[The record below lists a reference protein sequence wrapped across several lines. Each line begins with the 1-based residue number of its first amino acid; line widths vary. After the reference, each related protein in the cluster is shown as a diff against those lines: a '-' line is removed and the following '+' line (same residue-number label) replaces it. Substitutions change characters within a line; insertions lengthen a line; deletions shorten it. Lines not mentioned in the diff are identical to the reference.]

1 MDTLAVATFEG
12 VRGMTQE
19 ELKECLRLH
28 KLWLDNN
35 ATGTRANLSG
45 AYLARADLA
54 RADLAGAYLA
64 EANLSE
70 ANLAEAN
77 LARAYLAEA
86 NLARAYLAGADLSG
100 ANLAR
105 ADLSGANLAG
115 TLLDGKAV
123 LSFQFKKHTAFF
135 FGDKE
140 HLRIGCHDKPVSE
153 WLETFKA
160 VGEEEGYLEEE
171 ITKYGE
177 FIALCAK
184 M

>member
-70 ANLAEAN
+70 AN
-77 LARAYLAEA
+77 LAEA